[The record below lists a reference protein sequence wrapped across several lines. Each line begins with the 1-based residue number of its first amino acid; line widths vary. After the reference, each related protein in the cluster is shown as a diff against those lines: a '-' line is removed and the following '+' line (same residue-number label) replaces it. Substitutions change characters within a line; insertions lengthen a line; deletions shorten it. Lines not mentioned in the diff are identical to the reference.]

1 MEFKVNIDRDDEGK
15 LFISFCSENKEVE
28 ITKENINEPHQIV
41 KYSKYYLDNVNQA
54 IDAFKQFIKENADDD
69 GASVCWRSV

>member
-1 MEFKVNIDRDDEGK
+1 M
-15 LFISFCSENKEVE
+15 E
-28 ITKENINEPHQIV
+28 ITKENVNKHHQIV

-69 GASVCWRSV
+69 GASVCWSSV